1 VVLGF
6 AAPASAQD
14 GVLGSCSGSIKGEP
28 ASAHRTSGSAV
39 PVDHEE
45 NVEVRG
51 DAAGTTGGV
60 YEIELELG
68 GRRWL
73 VADGDVTQDGWSG
86 TVKVK
91 DYSGYSVGL
100 FKVVG
105 SVRDRSSGATACQDF
120 MFVEVEGRNPLTTV
134 AGAAGAV
141 SLGGGLGL
149 IASAGARARRLGLGS
164 TPVPGSEYGASAL
177 SGRGVTGGALSGA
190 GMAVELQQFAVA
202 YLSQGLFLG
211 CLAGGVALGVVVPL
225 AMAGRRAPTGA
236 GTDSWSSPSGAP
248 PDPYATPAWG
258 THVAPP
264 GGLVTWPAPDPSSPP
279 SEPIAEGVPVQVIER
294 QGDWAQVQ
302 CDNGWTAWVDGRLL
316 P

>member
-1 VVLGF
+1 
-6 AAPASAQD
+6 
-14 GVLGSCSGSIKGEP
+14 
-28 ASAHRTSGSAV
+28 
-39 PVDHEE
+39 
-45 NVEVRG
+45 
-51 DAAGTTGGV
+51 
-60 YEIELELG
+60 
-68 GRRWL
+68 
-73 VADGDVTQDGWSG
+73 VAKGDVTQEGWSG

-91 DYSGYSVGL
+91 DYSQYSVGL

-105 SVRDRSSGATACQDF
+105 TVSDRSTGAKACQDF

-134 AGAAGAV
+134 AGAGGAAA
-141 SLGGGLGL
+141 LGGGLGL
-149 IASAGARARRLGLGS
+149 IASAGSRARRLGLGS
-164 TPVPGSEYGASAL
+164 APATGSEYGASAV

-225 AMAGRRAPTGA
+225 AMAGRSAPAAAGA
-236 GTDSWSSPSGAP
+236 DTWPPPSEGMPYPDAAP
-248 PDPYATPAWG
+248 SWG

-264 GGLVTWPAPDPSSPP
+264 GGLATWSAPDPSSPP
-279 SEPIAEGVPVQVIER
+279 SQPIAEGVPVQVIER